1 MYKHVTYDDAINN
14 RIYSDSISKR
24 IAILLPAYNEEDSIG
39 KTLDSISYLKV
50 PKDIVLDVFIALD
63 NCTDNTD
70 KVIETYRDRLN
81 LYVLDTVNNKERK
94 SGALNQLYRLF
105 FGDSSENAQPLSSE
119 HLSIVDNIVAFL
131 GIDADVYMDR
141 DCLSTLYTELNS
153 RYNIGGVSANYTCLY
168 PESKRRIRRD
178 SPNSETELANAGGSF
193 ARFLTAQQNK
203 SFAEWTLQQKNDNFT
218 ASVLGG
224 QCSLFR
230 PKALKEVYETYKL
243 NCVFDN
249 DSETED
255 LLLTQQIRALKWRV
269 VISRSARCYVDSMKD
284 FNSYTS
290 QQKKWTIGKLDY
302 TVKAKLSTTY
312 AFRNWL
318 DELTLF
324 MNGAIR
330 IMLLILIPA
339 SIALG
344 DFKWSWF
351 WALPIAFSVI
361 LNTIVALKMP
371 NRRFIDVIL
380 SMTTISSEFSIWFDL
395 YIHIK
400 SWRSLMKSERDDAW
414 AEQYASENGAH
425 SSHIGVWALVVLFF
439 IVVLGLYTGV
449 ISLNT
454 VLIDIKPYIST
465 GFKLLT
471 FMTGFTTILV
481 LNKLFKVRGSFKA

>member
-1 MYKHVTYDDAINN
+1 MYKHITYDDAVNN
-14 RIYSDSISKR
+14 RVYSDSISKR
-24 IAILLPAYNEEDSIG
+24 IAILMPAYNEEDSIG
-39 KTLDSISYLKV
+39 NTLDSLSNLKL
-50 PKDIVLDVFIALD
+50 PKNIILDVFIALD

-70 KVIETYRDRLN
+70 KVIETYKDNLN
-81 LYVLDTVNNKERK
+81 LYVLDTVDNKERK

-105 FGDSSENAQPLSSE
+105 FGDSSENAEPISE
-119 HLSIVDNIVAFL
+119 LHKQTVENNVAYL
-131 GIDADVYMDR
+131 GIDADVYMDSN
-141 DCLSTLYTELNS
+141 CLVTLYNELNS

-178 SPNSETELANAGGSF
+178 NPNAEKELAKSGGSF

-224 QCSLFR
+224 QCSIFR
-230 PKALKEVYETYKL
+230 PKALKDVYTNYKL
-243 NCVFDN
+243 NGVFDN

-284 FNSYTS
+284 FNSYIS
-290 QQKKWTIGKLDY
+290 QQKKWSIGKLDY
-302 TVKAKLSTTY
+302 TLKAKLSTTY
-312 AFRNWL
+312 AFRNWV

-330 IMLLILIPA
+330 VMLLILIPA

-344 DFKWSWF
+344 QFKWSWF

-371 NRRFIDVIL
+371 NHRLIDVIL

-400 SWRSLMKSERDDAW
+400 SWRALAKSEKDDAW
-414 AEQYASENGAH
+414 AEQYASENGSKSAH
-425 SSHIGVWALVVLFF
+425 VGVWSLVVLF
-439 IVVLGLYTGV
+439 IVVVLGIYTK
-449 ISLNT
+449 
-454 VLIDIKPYIST
+454 VLSVDTMLLAIKPYINT
-465 GFKLLT
+465 GFTLLT
-471 FMTGFTTILV
+471 FMTAFTTLLV

>member
-1 MYKHVTYDDAINN
+1 MYKHVTYDDAVNN
-14 RIYSDSISKR
+14 RVYLDNVSKR
-24 IAILLPAYNEEDSIG
+24 IAVLMPAYNEEDSIG
-39 KTLDSISYLKV
+39 NTLDSLVNLKV
-50 PKDIVLDVFIALD
+50 PKDIILDIFIALD

-70 KVIETYRDRLN
+70 KVIETYSNKLN
-81 LYVLDTVNNKERK
+81 LYVLDTVDNKERK

-105 FGDSSENAQPLSSE
+105 FGDSSENSEPLSSE
-119 HLSIVDNIVAFL
+119 HLKTVDNILAYV
-131 GIDADVYMDR
+131 GIDADVYMDKNS
-141 DCLSTLYTELNS
+141 LVTLYTELNS

-178 SPNSETELANAGGSF
+178 NPNAEQELAKYGGSF

-224 QCSLFR
+224 QCSIFR
-230 PKALKEVYETYKL
+230 PKALKEVYDTYKL
-243 NCVFDN
+243 NGVFDN

-290 QQKKWTIGKLDY
+290 QQKKWAIGKLDY
-302 TVKAKLSTTY
+302 TTKAKLSTTY
-312 AFRNWL
+312 AFRNWV

-344 DFKWSWF
+344 EFKWSWF

-361 LNTIVALKMP
+361 LNTIVSLKMP
-371 NRRFIDVIL
+371 NHRFIDVLL

-400 SWRSLMKSERDDAW
+400 SWKALLKSEKDDAW

-425 SSHIGVWALVVLFF
+425 SSHVGIWALLLLL
-439 IVVLGLYTGV
+439 ILIIIGIYTGV
-449 ISLNT
+449 LSLNSM
-454 VLIDIKPYIST
+454 LLAIKPYIAT
-465 GFKLLT
+465 GFTLLT
-471 FMTGFTTILV
+471 FMTAFTTLLV
-481 LNKLFKVRGSFKA
+481 LNKLFKVRGNFKA